1 MSVPLRT
8 SGKRKAASVALRGS
22 ETLKK
27 FFRARHHRLA
37 LDFIRRKTMN
47 SDKVKAGVEHA
58 PHRSLLKA
66 DGYND
71 EQMRRPFVGV
81 VNSFNE
87 IAPGHMHLQNIARAV
102 KDGVLAAGGTPME
115 FDTIGVC
122 DGIAMGH
129 DGMHFSLSSRELIAD
144 TIECMVKAHC
154 FDALVFI
161 PNCDKI
167 VPGMLMAAMRLNLPC
182 IFVSGGPMLSI
193 NQRDLNTVFEA
204 VGARKANLINDEE
217 LAEIEG
223 SSCPGCGS
231 CSGMFTANSM
241 NCLTEVLGLGLPG
254 NGTIPAVYAER
265 VRLAKTAGMQVMKL
279 LADDVRPRDII
290 TPAAFENALTT
301 DMALGC
307 STNSA
312 LHLLA
317 IAHEADITLDL
328 HMINAI
334 SEKTPNLC
342 HLAPAGH
349 HHMQDLLEAGGI
361 SAVLKELLDA
371 GMIHGDCKTVT
382 GKTVAE
388 NVARAVNRNPEVIRP
403 LDNPY
408 TKTGG
413 LAVLFGNLAPN
424 GAIVKRSAVKP
435 EMLVN
440 TGTAKCFDSEEE
452 AIAAIYAGKIVPGDI
467 VVIRYEGPAGGPG
480 MREMLSPTSAI
491 VGMKLDTT
499 VALLT
504 DGRFSGASC
513 GAAIGHISP
522 EAAAGGPIAYIKDG
536 DKIAIDIPNYS
547 LKLLISDEEMEERKK
562 TMKIRE
568 PKKLTGYL
576 KRYAK
581 NVSSADKGAIV
592 E

>member
-1 MSVPLRT
+1 
-8 SGKRKAASVALRGS
+8 
-22 ETLKK
+22 
-27 FFRARHHRLA
+27 
-37 LDFIRRKTMN
+37 MN

-87 IAPGHMHLQNIARAV
+87 IAPGHMHLQTIARAV

-115 FDTIGVC
+115 FNTIGVC

-265 VRLAKTAGMQVMKL
+265 IRLAKTAGMQVMKL
-279 LADDVRPRDII
+279 LADDIRPRDIV

-317 IAHEADITLDL
+317 IAHEADIALDL
-328 HMINAI
+328 HMINDI
-334 SEKTPNLC
+334 SEHTPNLC

-349 HHMQDLLEAGGI
+349 HHMQDLMEAGGI

-371 GMIHGDCKTVT
+371 GMIQGQCKTVT

-388 NVARAVNRNPEVIRP
+388 NVAHAVNRNPEVIRP
-403 LDNPY
+403 IDNPY

-536 DKIAIDIPNYS
+536 DKIAINIPNYS
-547 LKLLISDEEMEERKK
+547 LKLLVSDEEMEERKK

>member
-1 MSVPLRT
+1 
-8 SGKRKAASVALRGS
+8 
-22 ETLKK
+22 
-27 FFRARHHRLA
+27 
-37 LDFIRRKTMN
+37 MN

-71 EQMRRPFVGV
+71 EQMRRPFIGV

-87 IAPGHMHLQNIARAV
+87 VAPGHMHLQTIARAV

-115 FDTIGVC
+115 FNTIGVC

-265 VRLAKTAGMQVMKL
+265 IRLAKTAGMQVMKL
-279 LADDVRPRDII
+279 LADDIRPRDIV

-317 IAHEADITLDL
+317 IAHEADIALDL
-328 HMINAI
+328 HMINDI
-334 SEKTPNLC
+334 SEHTPNLC

-349 HHMQDLLEAGGI
+349 HHMQDLMEAGGI

-388 NVARAVNRNPEVIRP
+388 NVARAENRNPEVIRP

-547 LKLLISDEEMEERKK
+547 LKLLVSDEEMEERKK

>member
-1 MSVPLRT
+1 
-8 SGKRKAASVALRGS
+8 
-22 ETLKK
+22 
-27 FFRARHHRLA
+27 
-37 LDFIRRKTMN
+37 MN

-71 EQMRRPFVGV
+71 EQMRRPFIGV

-87 IAPGHMHLQNIARAV
+87 VAPGHMHLQTIARAV

-115 FDTIGVC
+115 FNTIGVC

-144 TIECMVKAHC
+144 TIECMVQAHC

-547 LKLLISDEEMEERKK
+547 LKLLVSDEEMEERKK

>member
-1 MSVPLRT
+1 
-8 SGKRKAASVALRGS
+8 
-22 ETLKK
+22 
-27 FFRARHHRLA
+27 
-37 LDFIRRKTMN
+37 MN

-71 EQMRRPFVGV
+71 EQMRRPFIGV

-87 IAPGHMHLQNIARAV
+87 VAPGHMHLQTIARAV

-115 FDTIGVC
+115 FNTIGVC

-167 VPGMLMAAMRLNLPC
+167 VPGMLMAALRLNLPC

-265 VRLAKTAGMQVMKL
+265 IRLAKTAGMQVMKL
-279 LADDVRPRDII
+279 LADDIRPRDIV

-317 IAHEADITLDL
+317 IAHEADIALDL
-328 HMINAI
+328 HMINDI
-334 SEKTPNLC
+334 SEHTPNLC

-349 HHMQDLLEAGGI
+349 HHMQDLMEAGGI

-371 GMIHGDCKTVT
+371 GMIQGQCKTVT

-388 NVARAVNRNPEVIRP
+388 NVAHAVNRNPEVIRP
-403 LDNPY
+403 IDNPY

-536 DKIAIDIPNYS
+536 DKIAINIPNYS
-547 LKLLISDEEMEERKK
+547 LKLLVSDEEMEERKK

>member
-1 MSVPLRT
+1 
-8 SGKRKAASVALRGS
+8 
-22 ETLKK
+22 
-27 FFRARHHRLA
+27 
-37 LDFIRRKTMN
+37 MN

-265 VRLAKTAGMQVMKL
+265 IRLAKTAGMQVMKL
-279 LADDVRPRDII
+279 LADDIRPRDIV

-317 IAHEADITLDL
+317 IAHEADIALDL
-328 HMINAI
+328 HMINDI
-334 SEKTPNLC
+334 SEHTRNLC

-349 HHMQDLLEAGGI
+349 HHMQDLMEAGGI

-371 GMIHGDCKTVT
+371 GMIQGQCKTVT

-388 NVARAVNRNPEVIRP
+388 NVAHAVNRNPEVIRP
-403 LDNPY
+403 IDNPY

-547 LKLLISDEEMEERKK
+547 LKLLVSDEEMEERKK

>member
-1 MSVPLRT
+1 
-8 SGKRKAASVALRGS
+8 VALRGS

-265 VRLAKTAGMQVMKL
+265 IRLAKTAGMQVMKL
-279 LADDVRPRDII
+279 LADDIRPRDIV

-317 IAHEADITLDL
+317 IAHEADIALDL
-328 HMINAI
+328 HMINDI
-334 SEKTPNLC
+334 SEHTPNLC

-349 HHMQDLLEAGGI
+349 TYMEDLNEAGGI
-361 SAVLKELLDA
+361 YAVMNEISKLGLLNL
-371 GMIHGDCKTVT
+371 DCMTVT
-382 GKTVAE
+382 GKTVGE
-388 NVARAVNRNPEVIRP
+388 NIKDCVNKNPEIIRP
-403 LDNPY
+403 VDNPY
-408 TKTGG
+408 SKTGG
-413 LAVLFGNLAPN
+413 IAVLRGNLAPDSCV
-424 GAIVKRSAVKP
+424 VKRSAVAP
-435 EMLVN
+435 EMLVHE
-440 TGTAKCFDSEEE
+440 GPARVFDSEDD
-452 AIAAIYAGKIVPGDI
+452 AIAAIKSGKIVAGDV
-467 VVIRYEGPAGGPG
+467 VVIRYEGPKGGPG
-480 MREMLSPTSAI
+480 MREMLNPTSAI
-491 VGMKLDTT
+491 VGMGLGST
-499 VALLT
+499 VALIT
-504 DGRFSGASC
+504 DGRFSGASR
-513 GAAIGHISP
+513 GASIGHVSP
-522 EAAAGGPIAYIKDG
+522 EAAAGGPIGLVEEG
-536 DKIAIDIPNYS
+536 DIIAIDINANTINM
-547 LKLLISDEEMEERKK
+547 KVSDEELARRRANWTPK
-562 TMKIRE
+562 TKE
-568 PKKLTGYL
+568 VSGYL
-576 KRYAK
+576 KRYAAL
-581 NVSSADKGAIV
+581 VTSADKGAILKGN
-592 E
+592 

>member
-1 MSVPLRT
+1 
-8 SGKRKAASVALRGS
+8 
-22 ETLKK
+22 
-27 FFRARHHRLA
+27 
-37 LDFIRRKTMN
+37 MN

-265 VRLAKTAGMQVMKL
+265 IRLAKTAGMQVMKL
-279 LADDVRPRDII
+279 LAEDIRPRDIV
-290 TPAAFENALTT
+290 TPAAFQNALTT

-317 IAHEADITLDL
+317 IAHEAEITLDL
-328 HMINAI
+328 HMINEI
-334 SEKTPNLC
+334 SERTPNLC
-342 HLAPAGH
+342 PLAPAGH
-349 HHMQDLLEAGGI
+349 HHMQDLMEAGGI

-371 GMIHGDCKTVT
+371 GMIQGQCKTVT

-388 NVARAVNRNPEVIRP
+388 NVAHAENRNPEVIRP

-452 AIAAIYAGKIVPGDI
+452 AIAAIYTGKIVPGDI

-547 LKLLISDEEMEERKK
+547 LKLLVSDEEMEERKK

>member
-1 MSVPLRT
+1 
-8 SGKRKAASVALRGS
+8 
-22 ETLKK
+22 
-27 FFRARHHRLA
+27 
-37 LDFIRRKTMN
+37 MN

-71 EQMRRPFVGV
+71 EQMRRPFIGV

-87 IAPGHMHLQNIARAV
+87 VAPGHMHLQTIARAV

-115 FDTIGVC
+115 FNTIGVC

-547 LKLLISDEEMEERKK
+547 LKLLVSDEEMEERKK
-562 TMKIRE
+562 TMKTRE

>member
-1 MSVPLRT
+1 
-8 SGKRKAASVALRGS
+8 
-22 ETLKK
+22 
-27 FFRARHHRLA
+27 
-37 LDFIRRKTMN
+37 MN

-87 IAPGHMHLQNIARAV
+87 IAPGHMHLQTIARAV

-115 FDTIGVC
+115 FNTIGVC

-231 CSGMFTANSM
+231 CSGMFTAHSM

-547 LKLLISDEEMEERKK
+547 LKLLVSDEEMEERKK

>member
-1 MSVPLRT
+1 
-8 SGKRKAASVALRGS
+8 
-22 ETLKK
+22 
-27 FFRARHHRLA
+27 
-37 LDFIRRKTMN
+37 MN

-265 VRLAKTAGMQVMKL
+265 IRLAKTAGMQVMKL

>member
-1 MSVPLRT
+1 
-8 SGKRKAASVALRGS
+8 
-22 ETLKK
+22 
-27 FFRARHHRLA
+27 
-37 LDFIRRKTMN
+37 MN

-265 VRLAKTAGMQVMKL
+265 IRLAKTAGMQVMKL
-279 LADDVRPRDII
+279 LAEDIRPRDIV
-290 TPAAFENALTT
+290 TPAAFQNALTT

-317 IAHEADITLDL
+317 IAHEAEITLDL
-328 HMINAI
+328 HMINDI
-334 SEKTPNLC
+334 SEHTPNLC

-349 HHMQDLLEAGGI
+349 HHMQDLMEAGGI

-371 GMIHGDCKTVT
+371 GMIQGQCKTVT

-388 NVARAVNRNPEVIRP
+388 NVAHAVNRNPEVIRP
-403 LDNPY
+403 IDNPY

-547 LKLLISDEEMEERKK
+547 LKLLVSDEEMEERKK

>member
-1 MSVPLRT
+1 
-8 SGKRKAASVALRGS
+8 
-22 ETLKK
+22 
-27 FFRARHHRLA
+27 
-37 LDFIRRKTMN
+37 MN

-265 VRLAKTAGMQVMKL
+265 IRLAKTAGMQVMKL

-536 DKIAIDIPNYS
+536 DKISIDIPNYS
-547 LKLLISDEEMEERKK
+547 LKLLVSDEEMEERKK

>member
-1 MSVPLRT
+1 MPAHSRT
-8 SGKRKAASVALRGS
+8 QVRECGTAGQRNP
-22 ETLKK
+22 KK
-27 FFRARHHRLA
+27 IFRARHHRLA
-37 LDFIRRKTMN
+37 LDFIRRKIMN

-71 EQMRRPFVGV
+71 EQMRRPFIGV

-87 IAPGHMHLQNIARAV
+87 VAPGHMHLQTIARAV

-265 VRLAKTAGMQVMKL
+265 IRLAKTAGMQVMKL
-279 LADDVRPRDII
+279 LADDIRPRDIV

-317 IAHEADITLDL
+317 IAHEADIALDL
-328 HMINAI
+328 HMINDI
-334 SEKTPNLC
+334 SEHTPNLC

-349 HHMQDLLEAGGI
+349 HHMQDLMEAGGI

-371 GMIHGDCKTVT
+371 GMIQGQCKTVT

-388 NVARAVNRNPEVIRP
+388 NVAHAVNRNPEVIRP
-403 LDNPY
+403 IDNPY

-547 LKLLISDEEMEERKK
+547 LKLLVSDEEMEERKK

>member
-1 MSVPLRT
+1 
-8 SGKRKAASVALRGS
+8 
-22 ETLKK
+22 
-27 FFRARHHRLA
+27 
-37 LDFIRRKTMN
+37 MN

-71 EQMRRPFVGV
+71 EQMRRPFIGV

-87 IAPGHMHLQNIARAV
+87 VAPGHMHLQTIARAV

-115 FDTIGVC
+115 FNTIGVC

-371 GMIHGDCKTVT
+371 GMIQGQCKTVT

-388 NVARAVNRNPEVIRP
+388 NVAHAVNRNPEVIRP
-403 LDNPY
+403 IDNPY

-547 LKLLISDEEMEERKK
+547 LKLLVSDEEMEERKK

>member
-1 MSVPLRT
+1 
-8 SGKRKAASVALRGS
+8 
-22 ETLKK
+22 
-27 FFRARHHRLA
+27 
-37 LDFIRRKTMN
+37 MN

-231 CSGMFTANSM
+231 CSGMYTANSM

-547 LKLLISDEEMEERKK
+547 LKLLVSDEEMEERKK

>member
-1 MSVPLRT
+1 
-8 SGKRKAASVALRGS
+8 
-22 ETLKK
+22 
-27 FFRARHHRLA
+27 
-37 LDFIRRKTMN
+37 MN

-217 LAEIEG
+217 LAEIEE

-265 VRLAKTAGMQVMKL
+265 IRLAKTAGMQVMKL
-279 LADDVRPRDII
+279 LADDIRPRDIV

-317 IAHEADITLDL
+317 IAHEADIALDL
-328 HMINAI
+328 HMINDI
-334 SEKTPNLC
+334 SEHTPNLC

-349 HHMQDLLEAGGI
+349 HHMQDLMEAGGI

-371 GMIHGDCKTVT
+371 GMIQGQCKTVT

-388 NVARAVNRNPEVIRP
+388 NVAHAVNRNPEVIRP
-403 LDNPY
+403 IDNPY

-536 DKIAIDIPNYS
+536 DKIAINIPNYS
-547 LKLLISDEEMEERKK
+547 LKLLVSDEEMEERKK

>member
-1 MSVPLRT
+1 
-8 SGKRKAASVALRGS
+8 
-22 ETLKK
+22 
-27 FFRARHHRLA
+27 
-37 LDFIRRKTMN
+37 MN

-167 VPGMLMAAMRLNLPC
+167 VPGMLMAALRLNLPC

-265 VRLAKTAGMQVMKL
+265 IRLAKTAGMQVMNL
-279 LADDVRPRDII
+279 LAEDIRPRDIV
-290 TPAAFENALTT
+290 TPAAFQNALTT

-317 IAHEADITLDL
+317 IAHEAEITLDL
-328 HMINAI
+328 HMINEI
-334 SEKTPNLC
+334 SERTPNLC

-349 HHMQDLLEAGGI
+349 HHMQDLMEAGGI

-371 GMIHGDCKTVT
+371 GMIHGECRTVT

-388 NVARAVNRNPEVIRP
+388 NVAHAENRNPEVIRP

-452 AIAAIYAGKIVPGDI
+452 AIAAIYTGKIVPGDI

-547 LKLLISDEEMEERKK
+547 LKLLVSDEEMEERKK

>member
-1 MSVPLRT
+1 
-8 SGKRKAASVALRGS
+8 
-22 ETLKK
+22 
-27 FFRARHHRLA
+27 
-37 LDFIRRKTMN
+37 MN

-71 EQMRRPFVGV
+71 EQMRRPFIGV

-87 IAPGHMHLQNIARAV
+87 VAPGHMHLQTIARAV

-115 FDTIGVC
+115 FNTIGVC

-129 DGMHFSLSSRELIAD
+129 DGMQFSLSSRELIAD